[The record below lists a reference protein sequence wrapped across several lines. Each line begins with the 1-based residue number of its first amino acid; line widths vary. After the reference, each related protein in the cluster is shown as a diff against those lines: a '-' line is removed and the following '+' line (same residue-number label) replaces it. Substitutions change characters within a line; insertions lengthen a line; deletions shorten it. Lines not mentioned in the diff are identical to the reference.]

1 MIFLSLFSLVKI
13 DMNICQRASLSFW
26 LNKMEVEGTPSGK
39 MAQGVQGQGF
49 RTEGRLQDLKRN
61 PVDRRRALTG
71 RHLYNDERGVP
82 WALNPWKHKISW
94 S

>member
-1 MIFLSLFSLVKI
+1 
-13 DMNICQRASLSFW
+13 
-26 LNKMEVEGTPSGK
+26 MEVEGTPSGR

-71 RHLYNDERGVP
+71 RHLYNDELLGFKPMETEDFLVVT
-82 WALNPWKHKISW
+82 LISHCIG
-94 S
+94 